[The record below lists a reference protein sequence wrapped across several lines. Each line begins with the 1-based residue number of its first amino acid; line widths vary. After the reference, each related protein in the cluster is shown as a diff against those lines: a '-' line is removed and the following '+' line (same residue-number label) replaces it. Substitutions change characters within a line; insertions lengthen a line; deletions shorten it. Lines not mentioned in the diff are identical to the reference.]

1 LGPLCNPAGARYQ
14 ALGVADGNV
23 AGKMADVLMRLGVER
38 AIVFHA
44 GDGMDELSVS
54 GPSHVIEI
62 DGRRKEYE
70 LDPTELGLARAPVEA
85 MRGGGPEEN
94 ARIAREVLGGATG
107 PRRDAVLLNSAAALR
122 AAGLAKSWNE
132 GLKAGAE
139 AIDSGRAGDVLQRWA
154 TISQE

>member
-1 LGPLCNPAGARYQ
+1 
-14 ALGVADGNV
+14 
-23 AGKMADVLMRLGVER
+23 MADVLIRLGVER

-62 DGRRKEYE
+62 DGSRKEYE
-70 LDPTELGLARAPVEA
+70 LDPLELGLAKAPVDA
-85 MRGGGPEEN
+85 MRGGGPEDN

-107 PRRDAVLLNSAAALR
+107 PRRDVVLLNSAAALR
-122 AAGLAKSWNE
+122 AAGLAKDWKQ
-132 GLKAGAE
+132 GIRAGAE
-139 AIDSGRAGDVLQRWA
+139 AIDSGHAGDVLQRWA